1 MAATIDV
8 ERLDVMDF
16 MVTVT
21 DESGPTQH
29 YVIASFEDEH
39 AYGGDSPVE
48 ELIAETFR
56 FLLDHEPHSAI
67 QEHFALKDIALQF
80 MDYEFEMKRRL
91 SVS

>member
-29 YVIASFEDEH
+29 YVIASYEDEH
-39 AYGGDSPVE
+39 AFGGNSPVE

-56 FLLDHEPHSAI
+56 FLLDHESHSMI
-67 QEHFALKDIALQF
+67 QEHFALKDVAVKY
-80 MDYEFEMKRRL
+80 MEYEYEMKRRL
-91 SVS
+91 NAA

>member
-1 MAATIDV
+1 MATTIDV

-29 YVIASFEDEH
+29 FVIASYEEELAF
-39 AYGGDSPVE
+39 GGNASVE

-56 FLLDHEPHSAI
+56 FLLEHEPHSMI
-67 QEHFALKDIALQF
+67 QEHFTLKDIARQF
-80 MDYEFEMKRRL
+80 IEYEYEMKRRL
-91 SVS
+91 NAA